1 MLNKLYRLK
10 KKKGAVLFVVIAMM
24 TLLVIMAT
32 AAYYTARSSYKTAI
46 NNYDFSQLYLST
58 VSVSDMMIAAITN
71 DAVDGNSAG
80 NKFSDLKA
88 TILDSKKFGVGKQ
101 ITAKN
106 SDFANMNELPIEAG
120 VLDGVQVVIKHENQ
134 ISKQDKTGREEDK
147 DLKLDYFLITTTG
160 YYRDNNVSVQD
171 RIAHESGKAGPPNLF
186 DTFFTGTGKT
196 LDGDDFTRCVVI
208 DTHDISDDAFFENEY
223 TVFKDKSAGNK
234 FHGGITTSGNL
245 WLEQMGWDVGN
256 VSGSDSYLN
265 DYSKWGNPDDEDSKK
280 VSGTQ
285 RNDWLIGGSLII
297 SGNSAGID
305 IGDNN
310 LIIKGDLI
318 LIRNSEIKVKAKNV
332 YVKGNIISL
341 TTDKLSFDA
350 NVYVNGT
357 VFTNLDISTDTA
369 DGDKLKARNVMINAN
384 QYHKNVLKESGEK
397 PDWGKT
403 ELNDLRDFEHID
415 KNCSGSMNM
424 AAGKELIINKPSGI
438 PTDYANK
445 AKKDGEGKYV
455 TWDIDKVYAPV
466 GFQVAG
472 TTNYEKYVDYT
483 KSINQILETEVSRNE
498 YSYYSA
504 SDSTMGN
511 ELTID
516 FTKLSSPPKGSST
529 YTGSFHVNDDSTIGT
544 ATVSIDNSG
553 EGKGTIN
560 LPYVKDGYVLDL
572 RMRGASVSHRA
583 LDIIIQTPDDNKA
596 FMPIVLKAN
605 YYNGAGTPDPSS
617 TGTDKDGDNAFCWNV
632 RKDGVANDG
641 SGGQHTRV
649 IIEGKGDVFFELGNY
664 NKAKVTDPDD
674 SEYFAF
680 DPDLGLYTAIYRTL
694 HQSQVGTRDQV
705 DAVSAGNDD
714 VGPLNALLKTEGGV
728 VTPIPINDGFDDY
741 NNQVMIISNKS
752 GSVAY
757 DNCREKT
764 TVFGYLYTP
773 FGDYTNWNV
782 SKSVP
787 IFGGMIVSNYS
798 TQQQKYVYVEP
809 DPQLLKNLE
818 KALPKTPDEEAIDT
832 EIWYTRDPY
841 WDAGSNFLG

>member
-10 KKKGAVLFVVIAMM
+10 KKRGAVLFVVIAMM

-234 FHGGITTSGNL
+234 FHGGITTAGNI

-265 DYSKWGNPDDEDSKK
+265 DYSKWGNPDDEASKK

-310 LIIKGDLI
+310 LIIKGDLV
-318 LIRNSEIKVKAKNV
+318 LMRNAIIKIKAKNV
-332 YVKGNIISL
+332 YVKGNIVQLTDSL
-341 TTDKLSFDA
+341 EFNA

-357 VFTNLDISTDTA
+357 VLTNLDTTTDTA
-369 DGDKLKARNVMINAN
+369 DGDKLKARNVLVNAN
-384 QYHKNVLKESGEK
+384 QYHKNVLAESG
-397 PDWGKT
+397 
-403 ELNDLRDFEHID
+403 DLWAGNLAFYDNID
-415 KNCSGSMNM
+415 GSYSGSVSLGS
-424 AAGKELIINKPSGI
+424 GKEMVINKPSGI
-438 PTDYANK
+438 PSGYQSL
-445 AKKDGEGKYV
+445 AKKDGEGKYE

-472 TTNYEKYVDYT
+472 TTNYEKYVDYS
-483 KSINQILETEVSRNE
+483 KSVNQILETEVARNE

-504 SDSTMGN
+504 SDATMGN
-511 ELTID
+511 ELTVD
-516 FTKLSSPPKGSST
+516 FST
-529 YTGSFHVNDDSTIGT
+529 LTYDSDSDLYSGNFHVNNDSSIGT
-544 ATVSIDNSG
+544 ATVSINSSG

-560 LPYVKDGYVLDL
+560 LPYVENGYVLDL
-572 RMRGASVSHRA
+572 RMSGAYVNHRA
-583 LDIIIQTPDDNKA
+583 LDIIIQTPDDNKK

-632 RKDGVANDG
+632 TSGGQPNDG

-674 SEYFAF
+674 SEYFAY
-680 DPDLGLYTAIYRTL
+680 DPALGLYTATYRTL

-705 DAVSAGNDD
+705 DAVSAGNGD
-714 VGPLNALLKTEGGV
+714 VDPLNALLKTEGGV

-764 TVFGYLYTP
+764 TVFGYLYAP

-782 SKSVP
+782 SMSVP